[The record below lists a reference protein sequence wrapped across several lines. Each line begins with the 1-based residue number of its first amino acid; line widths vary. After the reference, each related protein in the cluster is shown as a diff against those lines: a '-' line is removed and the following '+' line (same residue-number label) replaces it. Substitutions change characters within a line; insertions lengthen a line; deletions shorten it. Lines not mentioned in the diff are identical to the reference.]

1 MPHCVVCAIASGQL
15 EAHVV
20 FENQHI
26 VCFLDHMPI
35 NEGHVLLC
43 PRGHHADLTDLP
55 EGLLAELMLA
65 AKALANK
72 LQGCLKCDGVSLLQ
86 NNGRFNELGHFHL
99 HLFPR
104 FQGDGFSWVSHGGS
118 LASREALA
126 RVNDVLRNAV
136 D

>member
-1 MPHCVVCAIASGQL
+1 MPHCVACAIVSGLL
-15 EAHVV
+15 EASVV
-20 FENQHI
+20 FENEHI
-26 VCFLDHMPI
+26 VCFLDHRPI
-35 NEGHVLLC
+35 NEGHILLC
-43 PRGHHADLTDLP
+43 PREHHADITDLP
-55 EGLLAELMLA
+55 DALLAELMLA
-65 AKALANK
+65 AKALASR

-104 FQGDGFSWVSHGGS
+104 FQGDGFSWVSRGSS

-126 RVNDVLRNAV
+126 RMEKLLRNAV